1 MAFQITD
8 IQKKFHQSYSQHKEH
23 LAEKKQVSD
32 SNPKGWVALFFFHQS
47 EVYFSSF
54 VKSFSNDPFMQQ
66 HMN

>member
-32 SNPKGWVALFFFHQS
+32 SNPKGWVALFFFPPVRSLFQFIR
-47 EVYFSSF
+47 EIIF
-54 VKSFSNDPFMQQ
+54 
-66 HMN
+66 